1 MELIYLYKIEKKE
14 YAEKDLYV
22 CEENC
27 NFKEYDLKTQKAV
40 CSCDVK
46 NSFLDSF
53 ADININS
60 TKLLNNIVDIKNVI
74 NLKIMK
80 CYALL
85 FQDEKGIIKNIGF
98 YVISPV
104 ILFHI
109 ISIIIFYVIEK
120 KIFFKKIEDIIN
132 VREDKSEHNNEVVIE
147 SNNNKSIIYQNN
159 GKEKKIKKYNLISS
173 KKKNQKKRKK
183 KKYNKNI
190 NIVQTNP
197 NNDKKNNNIIND
209 NSNSKI
215 GVVNSFKNVH
225 EINNKYMNNKF
236 ILDYNIYELNNL
248 SYADALKYDK
258 RNFITYY
265 FSLLK
270 TNHLLINSF
279 YPINDYNSRVIKI
292 FLFFFLFIVYL
303 TVNSLFFNDQTIHV
317 IYIDKGDFDFIY
329 QLPQIIYSSLI
340 STTINIIIKSLA
352 LSEKNIFEIK
362 QSQISKEKIET
373 IKRFIFYKFIAFF
386 IVSFCFLFFFWFYL
400 CCFCTVYENTQIHLI
415 KDTVISFCFNLLY
428 TTLLYFIPATFRM
441 ISLYKIKN
449 ESMYKLSK
457 LLQLI

>member
-1 MELIYLYKIEKKE
+1 M
-14 YAEKDLYV
+14 YV

-132 VREDKSEHNNEVVIE
+132 VREDKNKHNNEVVIE

-159 GKEKKIKKYNLISS
+159 GKEKKIKNIILYHPKKKS
-173 KKKNQKKRKK
+173 KKK
-183 KKYNKNI
+183 
-190 NIVQTNP
+190 
-197 NNDKKNNNIIND
+197 
-209 NSNSKI
+209 
-215 GVVNSFKNVH
+215 
-225 EINNKYMNNKF
+225 
-236 ILDYNIYELNNL
+236 
-248 SYADALKYDK
+248 
-258 RNFITYY
+258 
-265 FSLLK
+265 
-270 TNHLLINSF
+270 
-279 YPINDYNSRVIKI
+279 
-292 FLFFFLFIVYL
+292 
-303 TVNSLFFNDQTIHV
+303 
-317 IYIDKGDFDFIY
+317 
-329 QLPQIIYSSLI
+329 
-340 STTINIIIKSLA
+340 
-352 LSEKNIFEIK
+352 
-362 QSQISKEKIET
+362 KEK
-373 IKRFIFYKFIAFF
+373 
-386 IVSFCFLFFFWFYL
+386 
-400 CCFCTVYENTQIHLI
+400 
-415 KDTVISFCFNLLY
+415 
-428 TTLLYFIPATFRM
+428 
-441 ISLYKIKN
+441 KI
-449 ESMYKLSK
+449 
-457 LLQLI
+457 

>member
-1 MELIYLYKIEKKE
+1 MRRKTKKECGVSEQDSLLIYKVDIIKEDMKIPKIEYEVYYPLNGKNLEKLNLSKCEDIKINLMIPIIIDKDEIDKHNTSSGYYKNICYKSTTEYGTDISLQDRKKE

-132 VREDKSEHNNEVVIE
+132 VREDKNKHNNEVVIE
-147 SNNNKSIIYQNN
+147 SNNNESIIYQKNE
-159 GKEKKIKKYNLISS
+159 KEKKIKKFNLISS

-248 SYADALKYDK
+248 SYADALKFDK
-258 RNFITYY
+258 RNFIIYY

-279 YPINDYNSRVIKI
+279 YP
-292 FLFFFLFIVYL
+292 
-303 TVNSLFFNDQTIHV
+303 
-317 IYIDKGDFDFIY
+317 
-329 QLPQIIYSSLI
+329 
-340 STTINIIIKSLA
+340 
-352 LSEKNIFEIK
+352 
-362 QSQISKEKIET
+362 
-373 IKRFIFYKFIAFF
+373 YK
-386 IVSFCFLFFFWFYL
+386 
-400 CCFCTVYENTQIHLI
+400 
-415 KDTVISFCFNLLY
+415 
-428 TTLLYFIPATFRM
+428 
-441 ISLYKIKN
+441 
-449 ESMYKLSK
+449 
-457 LLQLI
+457 